1 MLLKEIR
8 KIYQAELSSI
18 YPAEEIDSFF
28 YLAIEH
34 YLNLERFILALQPE
48 IILTKEEEEPLFHCL
63 ARLRQNEPIQYVLG
77 EAFFHGLR
85 IKVDRSVLIPRPET
99 EELIHWILQDYQ
111 NDEVERKILDIG
123 TGSGCIAIA
132 LASELQNDLLY
143 AIDVSP
149 AAIALAK
156 QNAIYHNVQVEFI
169 ESDITK
175 LKSLGT
181 KLDVI
186 VSNPPY
192 VRKSEKSEMKA
203 NVTEFEP
210 HIALFAHDDDPLFY
224 YRYILKFARKNLID
238 TGRIYLEINQF
249 LARDLYRLLEEENF
263 SEIELRKD
271 MYGNDRMLRATWLS

>member
-175 LKSLGT
+175 LKSIGT
-181 KLDVI
+181 KLDII

-192 VRKSEKSEMKA
+192 VRKSEKSEMKS

-210 HIALFAHDDDPLFY
+210 HLALFVHDDDPLFY